1 MQRIR
6 KATQRRCGGCGEEFH
21 IDPRKRGEHWYCAK
35 PECRRASKQASQR
48 RWLQKNP
55 DYFRGPQSAVRQR
68 DRRQRQVE
76 QRSPSGEQPAMS
88 QDLIDTQVIES
99 TNEGEPVTRS
109 DRRTEH
115 PTVTTA
121 PPFSSDRSVGGAGDA
136 EETSVGS

>member
-1 MQRIR
+1 MR

-21 IDPRKRGEHWYCAK
+21 VDPRKRGEHWYCAK

-68 DRRQRQVE
+68 DRRQRQ
-76 QRSPSGEQPAMS
+76 GEQKRQRGTAMS
-88 QDLIDTQVIES
+88 QDLIDTQVIDPA
-99 TNEGEPVTRS
+99 NEREPVTRS
-109 DRRTEH
+109 DRRTRR

-121 PPFSSDRSVGGAGDA
+121 TPFSSDRSVGGAGDA
-136 EETSVGS
+136 EEASVGS

>member
-6 KATQRRCGGCGEEFH
+6 KATQRRCAGCGEEFH

-68 DRRQRQVE
+68 DRRQRQ
-76 QRSPSGEQPAMS
+76 GEQKRQRATALS
-88 QDLIDTQVIES
+88 QDLIDTQVIEA
-99 TNEGEPVTRS
+99 TKER
-109 DRRTEH
+109 
-115 PTVTTA
+115 
-121 PPFSSDRSVGGAGDA
+121 
-136 EETSVGS
+136 